1 MDSHGISAKDFPPRV
16 CEYGSHDCDKNNM
29 GRCIHHQRDDLE
41 KKYRE
46 LQDLEWHKDHHQR
59 HRLENVRDDVVQAI
73 ACIEDKEYRSALDI
87 LHSVASMLYS
97 E

>member
-1 MDSHGISAKDFPPRV
+1 MHSLRSNSLDRQDGRI
-16 CEYGSHDCDKNNM
+16 DKKG
-29 GRCIHHQRDDLE
+29 GRKRQAPKSRPAVQRDDLE